1 MEEKLK
7 SIEVNAYKMAG
18 REFCMSSPQEV
29 SKVLYEEMAIP
40 FPGTPVKY
48 FIFVAAIIISL
59 SHYLFF

>member
-29 SKVLYEEMAIP
+29 SKVLYEEMEIP

-48 FIFVAAIIISL
+48 IHSYLSL
-59 SHYLFF
+59 LFFS